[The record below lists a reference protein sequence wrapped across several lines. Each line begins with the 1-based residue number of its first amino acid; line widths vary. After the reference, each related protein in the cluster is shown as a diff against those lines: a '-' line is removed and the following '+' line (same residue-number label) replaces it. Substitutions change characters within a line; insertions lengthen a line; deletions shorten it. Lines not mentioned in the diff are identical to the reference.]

1 VSAGAIVLAA
11 GASTRLGEAKQLA
24 VLGDERL
31 LERAVRIA
39 NEAGLAP
46 VIVVLGCR
54 AEEIR
59 ASCRLGDATVVL
71 NPDWAEGMASSVRA
85 GIAALPGDLDGIVLM
100 TCDQPAVTGAHLH
113 ALLKA
118 AETNSGLQVVS
129 SRYANRQGVPAFF
142 PAAAWADLRS
152 LRGDQ
157 GARGLLGESKSVE
170 LDGGQLDVDTAESL
184 ELARQRYG

>member
-1 VSAGAIVLAA
+1 VKIGAIVLAA

-24 VLGDERL
+24 MLGGERL
-31 LERAVRIA
+31 LERVLRIA

-59 ASCRLGDATVVL
+59 ENCRLGHAEVIL
-71 NPDWAEGMASSVRA
+71 NPDWAEGMAASVRA
-85 GIAALPGDLDGIVLM
+85 GIDALPEDLNGVVLM
-100 TCDQPAVTGAHLH
+100 TCDQPAVTVDHLG

-118 AETNSGLQVVS
+118 VETNSGLQVVS
-129 SRYANRQGVPAFF
+129 SRYANRRGVPAFF
-142 PAAAWADLRS
+142 PAAAWAELRS

-170 LDGGQLDVDTAESL
+170 LDGGELDVDTAESL